1 MYKDLVV
8 AVVVP
13 AHNEQALIGLT
24 ISSMPAFVDHVIV
37 VDDCSSDDT
46 AERAAAVGDPRV
58 TVIRHEVN
66 TGVGGSILDGHRRAL
81 ELKADVSVVM
91 AGDAQMDPAF
101 LPDLLDPIADDGVEF
116 TKANRFFSRNSFQ
129 GMPKIRIFGSVV
141 LSFMTKA
148 ASGYWHLFDPQN
160 GYTAVTRSALERI
173 DLDQVALG
181 YEFENDLLIHLN
193 IADVRA
199 KDVPIPAR
207 YGTEVS
213 GMRLHK
219 VIPAISWLLWRGFW
233 RRMLI
238 KHILRSFSPIALL
251 LLTGLGLLAL
261 GGSFGL
267 FLTVERIAAGVTPSA
282 GTVLLAVA
290 PCLVGLHLIVN
301 SLLLDIQEAPDH
313 PSLTSPARP
322 YRRGGVRPSGGSARL
337 AAYDAVD
344 EVAGGD
350 LDATVALRQ
359 QRTRPG
365 Q

>member
-46 AERAAAVGDPRV
+46 SERAAAVGDPRV